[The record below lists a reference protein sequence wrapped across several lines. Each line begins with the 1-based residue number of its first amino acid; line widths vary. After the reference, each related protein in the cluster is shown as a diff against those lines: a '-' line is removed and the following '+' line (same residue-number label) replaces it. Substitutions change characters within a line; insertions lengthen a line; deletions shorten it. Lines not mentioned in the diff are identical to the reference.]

1 MPRWMIDSDHTVA
14 HFTARHMMITF
25 VHGQFNRISGIIG
38 FDPADLSATSADIE
52 IDAAVIYTGVE
63 ARDRHI
69 RSEDFLD
76 VEKYPSIFFR
86 STMAETAGSNLFKLH
101 GDLTIRDVTRP
112 VLLHA
117 GCFGPNEYADE
128 TGAYTTMGFEARV
141 SLNREDF
148 GITWNNMYGKNQ
160 FMVGKHL
167 DIVIHVEAD
176 LETP

>member
-1 MPRWMIDSDHTVA
+1 MIDSDHTVA

-25 VHGQFNRISGIIG
+25 VHGQFNRITGLID
-38 FDPADLSATSADIE
+38 FDPADLSATTATIE

-63 ARDRHI
+63 ARDRHL

-76 VEKYPSIFFR
+76 VERHPAITFR
-86 STMAETAGSNLFKLH
+86 STKAETAGSNLFKLH
-101 GDLTIRDVTRP
+101 GDLTIRGVTRP

-117 GCFGPNEYADE
+117 ACFGPNEYADE
-128 TGAYTTMGFEARV
+128 TGSYTVMGFEARV
-141 SLNREDF
+141 SLWREDF
-148 GITWNNMYGKNQ
+148 GITWNNVFGKNQ

-167 DIVIHVEAD
+167 DIVINVEAD

>member
-25 VHGQFNRISGIIG
+25 VHGQFNSITGVID
-38 FDPADLSATSADIE
+38 FDPEDLSATTAAID

-63 ARDRHI
+63 ARDRHL

-76 VEKYPSIFFR
+76 VERHPVITFR
-86 STMAETAGSNLFKLH
+86 SNKAETAGSNLFKLH
-101 GDLTIRDVTRP
+101 GDLTIRGVTRP

-117 GCFGPNEYADE
+117 ASFGPNAYADE
-128 TGAYTTMGFEARV
+128 TGAYTVMGFEAKV
-141 SLNREDF
+141 SLCREDF
-148 GITWNNMYGKNQ
+148 RITWNNMFGKNQ

-167 DIVIHVEAD
+167 DIIIDVEAD
-176 LETP
+176 LQSP

>member
-25 VHGQFNRISGIIG
+25 VHGQFNRITGVIS
-38 FDPADLSATSADIE
+38 FDPADLSATAAAVE

-63 ARDRHI
+63 ARDRHL

-76 VEKYPSIFFR
+76 VENHPSIFFR
-86 STMAETAGSNLFKLH
+86 STKAETAGSNLFELH
-101 GDLTIRDVTRP
+101 GDLTIRGVTRP

-117 GCFGPNEYADE
+117 ACFGPNEYTDE
-128 TGAYTTMGFEARV
+128 TGAYTVMGFEARA

-148 GITWNNMYGKNQ
+148 GITWNNVFGKNQ

-167 DIVIHVEAD
+167 DIVINVEAD

>member
-1 MPRWMIDSDHTVA
+1 MARWMIDSDHTVA

-25 VHGQFNRISGIIG
+25 VHGQFNRITGVID
-38 FDPADLSATSADIE
+38 FDSADLSKTAAEIE

-63 ARDRHI
+63 ARDRHL

-76 VEKYPSIFFR
+76 VERHPAITLR
-86 STMAETAGSNLFKLH
+86 STGAECAGSNLFKLY
-101 GDLTIRDVTRP
+101 GDLTIRGVTRP

-117 GCFGPNEYADE
+117 ASFGPNEYADE
-128 TGAYTTMGFEARV
+128 TGSYTVMGFEARV

-148 GITWNNMYGKNQ
+148 GITWNNVFGKNQ

-167 DIVIHVEAD
+167 DIVINVEAD
-176 LETP
+176 LQSP

>member
-25 VHGQFNRISGIIG
+25 VHGQFNRITGMID
-38 FDPADLSATSADIE
+38 FDPADLSATTAEIE

-63 ARDRHI
+63 ARDRHL

-76 VEKYPSIFFR
+76 VERHPAITLR
-86 STMAETAGSNLFKLH
+86 STRTECAGSNLFKLY
-101 GDLTIRDVTRP
+101 GDLTIRGVTRP

-117 GCFGPNEYADE
+117 ASFGPNEYADE
-128 TGAYTTMGFEARV
+128 TGSYTVMGFEARV

-148 GITWNNMYGKNQ
+148 GITWNNVFGKNQ

-167 DIVIHVEAD
+167 DIVINVEAD
-176 LETP
+176 LQSP

>member
-25 VHGQFNRISGIIG
+25 VHGQFNRITGVIDC
-38 FDPADLSATSADIE
+38 DPADLPSASAAIE
-52 IDAAVIYTGVE
+52 IDAAIIFTGVE
-63 ARDRHI
+63 ARDRHL

-76 VEKYPSIFFR
+76 VERPPAITFR
-86 STMAETAGSNLFKLH
+86 STRAETAGSNLFKLH
-101 GDLTIRDVTRP
+101 GDLTIRGVTQP

-117 GCFGPNEYADE
+117 ACFGPNEYADE
-128 TGAYTTMGFEARV
+128 TGAYTVMGFEARV

-148 GITWNNMYGKNQ
+148 GIAWNNVFGKNQ

-167 DIVIHVEAD
+167 DIVINVEAD
-176 LETP
+176 LEIP